1 MTVSTALEFQIALA
15 DSANAD
21 TNAATKFGTGSGVQ
35 QLIGSTTNTKCL
47 FLKIRIPDRDTLSIS
62 NKAYIHK
69 IRLGPVS

>member
-1 MTVSTALEFQIALA
+1 MTVSTSLEVQIARA

-47 FLKIRIPDRDTLSIS
+47 FLKINT
-62 NKAYIHK
+62 
-69 IRLGPVS
+69 